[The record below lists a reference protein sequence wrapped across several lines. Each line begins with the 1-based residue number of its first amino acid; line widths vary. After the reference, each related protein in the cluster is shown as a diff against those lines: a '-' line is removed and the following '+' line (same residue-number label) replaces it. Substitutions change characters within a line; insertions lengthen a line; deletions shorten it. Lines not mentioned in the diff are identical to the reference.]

1 MEAGH
6 FQTRKPLSEA
16 CMRDLSKLMAPL
28 KGYIERTW
36 NPNDFEL
43 ASQ

>member
-1 MEAGH
+1 MGAGNSRIH
-6 FQTRKPLSEA
+6 KPLSEA

-36 NPNDFEL
+36 NPDDFEL